1 MTRTELNPDNLGDD
15 NRPMKSCDDVSQ
27 SNFPANM
34 QTHLAWLRTR
44 MSLETTLDSWIRTG
58 TSLIGFGFTIVQ
70 FFEHLN
76 GTQSVFLLKGPHL
89 TRYVGLLLI
98 GNGTIAL
105 GIAVWQYVS
114 VFKYLEG
121 EAFQGIAGVPGMR
134 PTYPA
139 LVVAIVLCLVGL
151 LAFFTILV
159 GGELPWPGKL

>member
-1 MTRTELNPDNLGDD
+1 MSGTDKKPDNLGDD
-15 NRPMKSCDDVSQ
+15 KQLMKPVDDVTR

-76 GTQSVFLLKGPHL
+76 GTQAAVLLKGPHL

-121 EAFQGIAGVPGMR
+121 EAFQGFAGVPGMR

-139 LVVAIVLCLVGL
+139 LAVAILLCLVGL

-159 GGELPWPGKL
+159 GGELPWPGKN